1 MAALVLGYM
10 SSCGVD
16 IRCGS
21 TGQLPVKG
29 DVNLPASLEA
39 KNYVEPGWEAAQAGL
54 PTFTTSRPSTTPHR
68 RPAGFKQCQP
78 HELDR
83 WKKDLHRYP
92 PYQYRDENCL
102 RSTKKDFRP
111 PSVAE
116 REAILGFVKGLC
128 PGQFPT
134 LQGLQLRPPV
144 MEYHFP
150 GFIPLAGGHARVLE
164 GELRDTVAF
173 CARQASSS
181 QCSGRWL
188 ASPCAGATSSTSGEG
203 PPLTSQE
210 PKAKEKVESEQVK
223 ASRAALRK

>member
-1 MAALVLGYM
+1 MAALVITGLHEQLWCWHPMREYRTT
-10 SSCGVD
+10 SSE
-16 IRCGS
+16 
-21 TGQLPVKG
+21 G

-144 MEYHFP
+144 MEYHHCWLQRSAGAKVVWP
-150 GFIPLAGGHARVLE
+150 GFA
-164 GELRDTVAF
+164 
-173 CARQASSS
+173 
-181 QCSGRWL
+181 
-188 ASPCAGATSSTSGEG
+188 
-203 PPLTSQE
+203 
-210 PKAKEKVESEQVK
+210 
-223 ASRAALRK
+223 

>member
-39 KNYVEPGWEAAQAGL
+39 KNYVEPGWGAPQAGL

-102 RSTKKDFRP
+102 RSTKKNFRP

-116 REAILGFVKGLC
+116 REAILGVVNRLC

-173 CARQASSS
+173 SRQ
-181 QCSGRWL
+181 GRPVAPSVL
-188 ASPCAGATSSTSGEG
+188 AGGLPHPALG
-203 PPLTSQE
+203 P
-210 PKAKEKVESEQVK
+210 QVPPQG
-223 ASRAALRK
+223 RALP